1 MDSFDQ
7 KLVDLSKELLQND
20 ALLNTTLPLDLIR
33 TQIKLKAQQDNLKCQ
48 TSRLANLALEC
59 SQNSVQIRRY
69 REFLAVLEDWLI
81 QTQNSVSAELKF
93 FANKIVC
100 GDVQI
105 LEVSFKNPDYT
116 RLVKTSSRKSRG
128 LFLMVVVYFD
138 PILESLHPKRWL
150 IFPFF
155 HVLARF

>member
-1 MDSFDQ
+1 MDSIDQ
-7 KLVDLSKELLQND
+7 KLVDLSQELVEND
-20 ALLNTTLPLDLIR
+20 SLLNTTLPSDLIR

-48 TSRLANLALEC
+48 TSRLANLAGER

-93 FANKIVC
+93 FANKIVS

-105 LEVSFKNPDYT
+105 LEV
-116 RLVKTSSRKSRG
+116 L
-128 LFLMVVVYFD
+128 
-138 PILESLHPKRWL
+138 
-150 IFPFF
+150 
-155 HVLARF
+155 